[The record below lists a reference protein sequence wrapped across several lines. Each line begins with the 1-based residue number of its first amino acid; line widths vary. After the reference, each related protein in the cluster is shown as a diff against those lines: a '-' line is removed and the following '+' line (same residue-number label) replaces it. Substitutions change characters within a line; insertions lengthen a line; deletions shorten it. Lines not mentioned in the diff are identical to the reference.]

1 MFLSINNKINL
12 TLCGMMGSGK
22 SSIGKILAKK
32 INYSFY
38 DIDKLIEKKTN
49 KSIISIFKDE
59 GEKYFR
65 MLEESVTLDILNK
78 KNSIISLGGGAIT
91 NKHIRDS
98 IQKNSF
104 NIYLKVNLNILK
116 KRLQKSK
123 SRPLLIE
130 NNLNNTLAFLI
141 DKREKYYNKADLIID
156 NELNITRT
164 TENILNKIINE

>member
-59 GEKYFR
+59 GEKYYN
-65 MLEESVTLDILNK
+65 DN
-78 KNSIISLGGGAIT
+78 ISGT
-91 NKHIRDS
+91 
-98 IQKNSF
+98 F
-104 NIYLKVNLNILK
+104 F
-116 KRLQKSK
+116 SK
-123 SRPLLIE
+123 DLL
-130 NNLNNTLAFLI
+130 
-141 DKREKYYNKADLIID
+141 
-156 NELNITRT
+156 
-164 TENILNKIINE
+164 